1 MTFLPYPPTT
11 TTDVIAVLKQDA
23 GIAHEIIHGNVT
35 ADVYTESGLVPSFAK
50 VVKTLTDE
58 VNAATGVDTTLRA
71 DLAAENSTVMIAGI
85 TAVQVKKS
93 ADVADVMKKSNA
105 RSLGP
110 TMIDLHYG
118 VLRGRGWASGEV
130 DHYDLNPHT
139 VATSA
144 AAGQKNIV
152 IASNI
157 GSSPYPLIVNQ
168 LITYRA
174 SNGQFYSA
182 TIHSISGTA
191 PATLTLKS
199 NVEHPIAAGGNVY
212 PFYAN
217 ISHPNKFG
225 YSAIAD
231 YALRNSKTAYEVVD
245 LLTLAKSGAAVTT
258 LNTSNNYDNCGSE
271 NVTAYDVTL
280 PSVGVDSL
288 YVTCNIKKTGAYT
301 ARFFVNPKGAS
312 ITFFWESAGLSSSVV
327 ADGNEPTMVEL
338 PFVMRGGSDT
348 ISFTVYSTAAG
359 AQFNIKPTVQICAP
373 VAASP
378 SLNQGKHLLLGDS
391 WFAQVGLSQRLTEAL
406 PQAEIVNV
414 GVGGQNAT
422 DLLSRF
428 DTDVAAANPDV
439 VWIMVG
445 TNDYYQSVSNDLF
458 NLRINQLVSKCAEIG
473 THMIVF
479 NTSVG
484 NVNAVPDLLNR
495 SRGLADNTRYEK
507 SPASAERKTTI
518 VNISAIVPAGASEYQ
533 LINFGSRVSPIEIK
547 SYWISGLDL
556 KIGTKTAL
564 SSAHEVSHTLTAGG
578 IVNTAVSL
586 SWSSNRYVDI
596 RCTNSGGSSVTLYGY
611 IEMYL

>member
-1 MTFLPYPPTT
+1 
-11 TTDVIAVLKQDA
+11 
-23 GIAHEIIHGNVT
+23 
-35 ADVYTESGLVPSFAK
+35 
-50 VVKTLTDE
+50 
-58 VNAATGVDTTLRA
+58 
-71 DLAAENSTVMIAGI
+71 
-85 TAVQVKKS
+85 
-93 ADVADVMKKSNA
+93 
-105 RSLGP
+105 
-110 TMIDLHYG
+110 
-118 VLRGRGWASGEV
+118 
-130 DHYDLNPHT
+130 
-139 VATSA
+139 
-144 AAGQKNIV
+144 
-152 IASNI
+152 
-157 GSSPYPLIVNQ
+157 
-168 LITYRA
+168 
-174 SNGQFYSA
+174 
-182 TIHSISGTA
+182 
-191 PATLTLKS
+191 
-199 NVEHPIAAGGNVY
+199 
-212 PFYAN
+212 
-217 ISHPNKFG
+217 
-225 YSAIAD
+225 
-231 YALRNSKTAYEVVD
+231 
-245 LLTLAKSGAAVTT
+245 
-258 LNTSNNYDNCGSE
+258 
-271 NVTAYDVTL
+271 
-280 PSVGVDSL
+280 
-288 YVTCNIKKTGAYT
+288 
-301 ARFFVNPKGAS
+301 
-312 ITFFWESAGLSSSVV
+312 
-327 ADGNEPTMVEL
+327 
-338 PFVMRGGSDT
+338 
-348 ISFTVYSTAAG
+348 
-359 AQFNIKPTVQICAP
+359 
-373 VAASP
+373 
-378 SLNQGKHLLLGDS
+378 LLLGDS